1 MAYLITS
8 TCTAILAILALVLAS
23 RVSLVRRRQGV
34 GIGDAGNVEL
44 SQRIRVHGNL
54 VEFAP
59 LALILLLLLE
69 QSALPRWLVML
80 MGTMLVLGRLMHAWG
95 FSRKAG
101 YSFGRFYGS
110 LLTWGMMLVTALL
123 NLYVVVMAVF
133 S

>member
-34 GIGDAGNVEL
+34 GIGDAGNAEL

-95 FSRKAG
+95 FSQKAG